1 MMPAVLQLAA
11 KSMNM
16 STKELLSAM
25 EAGDLDAASF
35 LPNFTAALREMAEP
49 GLEKSFKSMNMS
61 WKRMMANLA
70 LLVDTILR
78 SGVGELF
85 TQIFNSL
92 SDIFTAV
99 APLLSFLGAFASTI
113 IKVLIFPIR
122 LALAAIRDIF
132 VLIDMKLKEI
142 TGSGLNDMMAK
153 LGEIVGYI
161 FSLFAGVGRA
171 LEIILNPFV
180 KLFKFI
186 FGNSVT
192 SRIGRSAYNA
202 APERAQKFIRDY
214 SKPIIAA
221 GSTAGKIAGSVVRSK
236 YTTGSAMG
244 AGAVD
249 AYNMYN
255 RNTVEIELKE
265 EAGDVFRKAAY
276 GTTGINSRG

>member
-11 KSMNM
+11 KSMEMTTKQFLKEMELGNIM
-16 STKELLSAM
+16 SE
-25 EAGDLDAASF
+25 EF
-35 LPNFTAALREMAEP
+35 LPKFTAAMREMAAP
-49 GLEKSFKSMNMS
+49 GLDKAFKTMNMS
-61 WKRMMANLA
+61 WKRMTANFKLLIDA
-70 LLVDTILR
+70 LFQ
-78 SGVGELF
+78 SGIGELF

-99 APLLSFLGAFASTI
+99 GPLLSFLGAFASTI
-113 IKVLIFPIR
+113 LKVLIFPIR
-122 LALAAIRDIF
+122 LAIAAIRDIF

-142 TGSGLNDMMAK
+142 TGSGLNEMMSK
-153 LGEIVGYI
+153 LGEIAGYI
-161 FSLFAGVGRA
+161 FSLFAGVGRV
-171 LEIILNPFV
+171 LEVILSPFV

-202 APERAQKFIRDY
+202 APERARKFLRDY
-214 SKPIIAA
+214 GAPVRAA
-221 GSTAGKIAGSVVRSK
+221 ASTAGGIAKTVVKSK

-244 AGAVD
+244 AGAAD

-255 RNTVEIELKE
+255 KNTVEIELKE